1 MVNKTSERQKA
12 LKYEGLN
19 ALEIARRLIQES
31 QEMCRRSDE
40 LTEQQ
45 QKPIHQ
51 PKSSN

>member
-19 ALEIARRLIQES
+19 ALEIAGRRIQES
-31 QEMCRRSDE
+31 QDMCRRSDE
-40 LTEQQ
+40 LIEQA
-45 QKPIHQ
+45 QKLIHQ